1 MATVKKT
8 KREPKKEPTV
18 ELTKEQAARLALETK
33 VKDAESRKRSKASKA
48 LNAAYDRCLNGKDA
62 CKRASEPWTP
72 EELNELKKR
81 YPFDGPAPLMLDVDL
96 LNWAYGMKRSPSW
109 VYKKW
114 FEVSGVTGN
123 THGK

>member
-8 KREPKKEPTV
+8 KKEPTV
-18 ELTKEQAARLALETK
+18 ELTKEQASRLEAETK
-33 VKDAESRKRSKASKA
+33 VKDVESRKRSKA
-48 LNAAYDRCLNGKDA
+48 LIAAYDRCLNGKDA

-109 VYKKW
+109 VYEKW